1 MAYAS
6 RANPAPAHA
15 SALKYHSGRN
25 TDMFH
30 AIAVDDESA
39 ALKRF
44 ERIASEDSR
53 ISIEGAFLYAEDSIE
68 FVKKHLVDVAFL
80 DIEMPE
86 MNGLEL
92 AERLMEIIPY
102 IRVIF
107 VTAYN
112 QYALDAFRAHAI
124 GYLLKPLDREEFT
137 EQIDLLVKRYRSKP
151 SDQSKK
157 RLKVRCFGQ
166 FYIGPDE
173 ESTSAIRWKTAKA
186 EELFALLIHY
196 QGRVKSKES
205 IIDILWPE
213 LEPEKSANLF
223 RVTCT
228 YLRTALAEMGFSDLL
243 MRELDGYRINADLID
258 CDLFRFRLAAR
269 SGLSLKSDKLEEAS
283 VLYSG
288 EYLEGKPYDWAIG
301 ARIQLET
308 AYKNIQYQL
317 ADGYSI
323 NGYDEKAC
331 EALEKILRYDPC
343 EEEAVTR
350 IIQMK
355 LQEGDHT
362 SAVKVFKRYVKIL
375 KDELGILPSE
385 KLMKLLPKDSIEW

>member
-1 MAYAS
+1 
-6 RANPAPAHA
+6 
-15 SALKYHSGRN
+15 
-25 TDMFH
+25 MFH

-124 GYLLKPLDREEFT
+124 GYLLKPLDSEEFT

-157 RLKVRCFGQ
+157 RLKVRC
-166 FYIGPDE
+166 
-173 ESTSAIRWKTAKA
+173 
-186 EELFALLIHY
+186 
-196 QGRVKSKES
+196 
-205 IIDILWPE
+205 
-213 LEPEKSANLF
+213 
-223 RVTCT
+223 
-228 YLRTALAEMGFSDLL
+228 LRA
-243 MRELDGYRINADLID
+243 
-258 CDLFRFRLAAR
+258 
-269 SGLSLKSDKLEEAS
+269 
-283 VLYSG
+283 VLYRHG
-288 EYLEGKPYDWAIG
+288 
-301 ARIQLET
+301 
-308 AYKNIQYQL
+308 
-317 ADGYSI
+317 
-323 NGYDEKAC
+323 
-331 EALEKILRYDPC
+331 
-343 EEEAVTR
+343 
-350 IIQMK
+350 
-355 LQEGDHT
+355 
-362 SAVKVFKRYVKIL
+362 
-375 KDELGILPSE
+375 
-385 KLMKLLPKDSIEW
+385 